1 MKRIIAIILSLVFV
15 LALFAACGKKDEI
28 KDDVKDEI
36 TTLRNELT
44 SALDKVEEDMT
55 DIGDKLTDIG
65 NVTDQTGE
73 GALEEAI
80 TDISE
85 MLEGDKKD
93 TTVKAET
100 ETTKKR

>member
-1 MKRIIAIILSLVFV
+1 MKRIFAIMLAAV
-15 LALFAACGKKDEI
+15 LMFALFAACGKKDE
-28 KDDVKDEI
+28 VKDEL
-36 TTLRNELT
+36 TTLKDDMTTAMDEIRDEMSDMGDELT
-44 SALDKVEEDMT
+44 E
-55 DIGDKLTDIG
+55 GG

-85 MLEGDKKD
+85 MLEGDNKD
-93 TTVKAET
+93 TTVKGET

>member
-1 MKRIIAIILSLVFV
+1 MKKTIAIILSLVVVMAF
-15 LALFAACGKKDEI
+15 FAACGKKDE
-28 KDDVKDEI
+28 VKDEL
-36 TTLRNELT
+36 TTLKNELT
-44 SALDKVEEDMT
+44 SAADRLEEDLT
-55 DIGDKLTDIG
+55 DIGDMLTENG

-93 TTVKAET
+93 TTVKAEK

>member
-1 MKRIIAIILSLVFV
+1 MKKIIAIILSLVVV
-15 LALFAACGKKDEI
+15 LALFAACGKKDE
-28 KDDVKDEI
+28 VKDEI
-36 TTLRNELT
+36 TTLKDELT
-44 SALDKVEEDMT
+44 SAADRLEDDLT
-55 DIGDKLTDIG
+55 DIGDMLTENG

-85 MLEGDKKD
+85 MLEGDSKD
-93 TTVKAET
+93 TTVKAEK

>member
-1 MKRIIAIILSLVFV
+1 MKKIIAIILSLVVV
-15 LALFAACGKKDEI
+15 LALFAACGKKDE
-28 KDDVKDEI
+28 VKDEI
-36 TTLRNELT
+36 TTLKDELT
-44 SALDKVEEDMT
+44 SAADKIEEDLT
-55 DIGDKLTDIG
+55 DIGDMLTENG

-93 TTVKAET
+93 TTVKAEK